1 MDQYVYLWEFQAR
14 AGRQAEFERHYGPGG
29 SWVTLFRQAPGYL
42 ETLLLRDRSQEL
54 RYVTVDR
61 WVSVDAYR
69 AFRDEFS
76 RQYDE
81 LDRLCHELTTHEAPL
96 GEFTD

>member
-1 MDQYVYLWEFQAR
+1 MGQYVYLWEFQAR
-14 AGRQAEFERHYGPGG
+14 AGRRAEFERHYGADG
-29 SWVTLFRQAPGYL
+29 SWVTLFRQAPGYI
-42 ETLLLRDRSQEL
+42 ETLLLRDRAQEL

-69 AFRDEFS
+69 AFREEFS